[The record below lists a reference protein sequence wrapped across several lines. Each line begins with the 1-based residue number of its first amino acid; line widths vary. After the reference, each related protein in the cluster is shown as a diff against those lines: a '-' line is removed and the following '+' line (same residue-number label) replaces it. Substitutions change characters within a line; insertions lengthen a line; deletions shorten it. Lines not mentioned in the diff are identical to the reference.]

1 MKLWGILRRAMR
13 CMVVGV
19 VVVATVSG
27 CVVEYGTSVPE
38 AARRVLAEG
47 SVVYDL
53 RSGLTREDVGF
64 EPGFE
69 THTIQTRGGESV
81 DVTVIL
87 PDGRRFEFPA
97 TRISFSASGP
107 LGEVRNPHSLDLARR
122 YPTVDEAY
130 AVLVAFDEEFG
141 LDTTTRPRLE
151 DWRDAS
157 ARKLEVFNT
166 KGGPLMRDPQVWE
179 TPDSDDERSFEVEAS
194 LDAHSGGVSLRFIL
208 RWPPVPVDPPPG
220 G

>member
-1 MKLWGILRRAMR
+1 MWISVGVLRRLAAA
-13 CMVVGV
+13 VIAVGMIG
-19 VVVATVSG
+19 G
-27 CVVEYGTSVPE
+27 CVVEVSSSTSE
-38 AARRVLAEG
+38 SARRVLAEG

-151 DWRDAS
+151 QWRDAS

-166 KGGPLMRDPQVWE
+166 EGGPLMRDPQYWS
-179 TPDSDDERSFEVEAS
+179 TSDSNDDLSFEVGAS
-194 LDAHSGGVSLRFIL
+194 LDAHSGGVILRFML
-208 RWPPVPVDPPPG
+208 RWPPVPVDPPAG